1 MLSSKLNNKIYMFD
15 ISPENRTILNQN
27 VLRNPKHIILER
39 EIFLTDANDLYD
51 LVFAIIAQTN

>member
-1 MLSSKLNNKIYMFD
+1 MFD

-39 EIFLTDANDLYD
+39 GIFLTDANDLYD